1 MALQSKRW
9 KLVSLA
15 IVLSA
20 GVAAAYTVQGRED
33 IPELFGGSDGVQL
46 VRQATSVRAYRVV
59 GTAEFHKSL
68 DKYEMRGDPVEVSKS
83 QAEALRNLLL
93 DHDSYKWDVAK
104 SCLPIYGVRVQF
116 LEGDRAVDVLF
127 CFECNVLAVFRNGR
141 FVAGEDFDPIR
152 GPLLEIVKPLFP
164 DDAVIQELE
173 E

>member
-1 MALQSKRW
+1 MTFQGKRW
-9 KLVSLA
+9 KLVALVV
-15 IVLSA
+15 VLSA

-33 IPELFGGSDGVQL
+33 IPKLFGGSDGVQL

-59 GTAEFHKSL
+59 GTSEFHKSL
-68 DKYEMRGDPVEVSKS
+68 DKYEMQGEPAEVSAS
-83 QAEALRNLLL
+83 QAKALQDLLL
-93 DHDSYKWDVAK
+93 DHDSYKWNVAK
-104 SCLPIYGVRVQF
+104 SCLPIYGVRAQF
-116 LEGDRAVDVLF
+116 LKGDQAVDVLF

-164 DDAVIQELE
+164 DDEAIQELE